1 MSDIEKQIS
10 ELLDPD
16 NMPKKIELPA
26 VVDSNGRANPNIRDM
41 GRLPLIIQLA
51 QLGQAVKTR
60 KAIESLA
67 RYSSYVGDLDPY
79 TLQATENRK
88 DLQAAFPWVSAFFI
102 NDGPSPVYVAINYP
116 HKPIRMLAG
125 ETRTVDH
132 KGAKVR
138 IERIWYWCD
147 VGNTA
152 ILRMECYF

>member
-1 MSDIEKQIS
+1 VSDIDKQIT
-10 ELLDPD
+10 ELVSSGDLPT
-16 NMPKKIELPA
+16 KVELPA
-26 VVDSNGRANPNIRDM
+26 YEGGAIGNPNVLDM

-67 RYSSYVGDLDPY
+67 RHSSYVGDLDPY
-79 TLQATENRK
+79 TLQATEDRK
-88 DLQAAFPWVSAFFI
+88 DLQAAFPWVSAFLI

-147 VGNTA
+147 AGNTA
-152 ILRMECYF
+152 ILRAECYF